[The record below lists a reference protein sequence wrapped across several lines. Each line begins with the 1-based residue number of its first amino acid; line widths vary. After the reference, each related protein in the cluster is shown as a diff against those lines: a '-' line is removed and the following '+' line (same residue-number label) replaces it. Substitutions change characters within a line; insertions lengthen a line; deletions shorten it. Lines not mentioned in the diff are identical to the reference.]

1 MRDVASFFLQL
12 TLQSHLKLLSNG
24 IAPPV
29 FHRIGEL
36 CFLSGVTNMS
46 SPTTSYT
53 TLPENCHP
61 NGTVALLQQVDEAS
75 AARVDVTVGGAVKW
89 ISGTVPSYVAFNSLH
104 FPTSDSAMVP
114 IPLAK
119 PWTTY
124 GQGFNDPSYVKY
136 GDHLNE

>member
-1 MRDVASFFLQL
+1 MSASFFLQL
-12 TLQSHLKLLSNG
+12 TLQSHLKLLSIG

-53 TLPENCHP
+53 KLPENCRP
-61 NGTVALLQQVDEAS
+61 NCTVALLQQVDEAS
-75 AARVDVTVGGAVKW
+75 AARVDVTADGAVKW

-104 FPTSDSAMVP
+104 FPTSTQNV
-114 IPLAK
+114 
-119 PWTTY
+119 
-124 GQGFNDPSYVKY
+124 
-136 GDHLNE
+136 